1 VRWCASRVVLPA
13 CLCVE
18 PYHSRVLDESVV
30 IWKKER
36 ERGSIC
42 ESQTDTY
49 VLNENSNT
57 ISSLS
62 YQPEP
67 WAYDL
72 KSISVITALRF
83 TI

>member
-1 VRWCASRVVLPA
+1 MNLFLYGRKR
-13 CLCVE
+13 E
-18 PYHSRVLDESVV
+18 
-30 IWKKER
+30 KEV
-36 ERGSIC
+36 SIC

-67 WAYDL
+67 WAYEL